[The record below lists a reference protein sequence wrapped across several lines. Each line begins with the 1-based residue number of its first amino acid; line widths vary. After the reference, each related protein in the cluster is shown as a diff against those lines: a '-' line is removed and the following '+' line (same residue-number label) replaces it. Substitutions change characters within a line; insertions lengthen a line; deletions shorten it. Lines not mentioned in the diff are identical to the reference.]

1 METIDIRDNFPV
13 MNGGNGVILSKR
25 GDICVGWELTLPP
38 AFRCNEE
45 KYDSLVG
52 TLAAAVQLLPDW
64 TIVHKQDVF
73 MRKRYEAEEDSSLAL
88 RMTEGKRRM
97 TGDVRRVTGGERR
110 AMKDVPGATCGKAR
124 RPKMGFLE
132 EAYEEHFDGRE
143 YLDHRCFLWLTFS
156 SKKNVRGGS
165 SGLLG
170 LAGAGLP
177 SAVVIGRCLGA
188 AEQFGAMLAGNGL
201 LGLRRLTESDIFG
214 DSSAALID
222 SSAPPQN
229 DRRRGQ
235 NDRERAR
242 GDRCHAER
250 SEASVGILQDYLN
263 FTDGGKDVLSDIQVA
278 HDCVRVGDKTVYCY
292 LFADL
297 DQLPGEVAS
306 CRRVSA
312 LSTENSVVS
321 LSFLNAIGQ
330 DLDCEHVVNTF
341 IVKEPVKDIH
351 GGLDSKRRQM
361 QSMSARN
368 AENRKYA
375 EEINEYLETAAVEQM
390 STVRCHVNV
399 LAGEDSSASLI
410 DSSASPQNDRETIRS
425 ERVADMVATAV
436 SKLGITPVR
445 DIANAPAQ
453 FWSSIPGNES
463 GLAFSEYMTME
474 LQSALCLNLFD
485 GFDVGI
491 PGGVLKM
498 SDRIRLIPVRF
509 DIQEKA
515 MDAGLIEN
523 YNVFLLGPSGSGKSF
538 FMNKYLRSCYM
549 AGQHCFLIDV
559 GDSYRALCHIIKEES
574 GGKDGTY
581 YTFEK
586 GWPISFNPFRN
597 VRRFSQA
604 DSEAMNFLFTLMVTL
619 WKNGKTEISS
629 SAEKYVRESITQFL
643 QQWTDSSG
651 VDSSAAPQNDRKV
664 AKKCKGELEGDNEM
678 PGQDTPKIG
687 DFRGPRTAGH
697 DEAEARRDGRR
708 EGYDGQDPVFN
719 DYFEYVRDVF
729 GDLLAAEDAGKEYF
743 DLKDYLI
750 SLEQFYKGGPYD
762 YLLNSSESVNILE
775 DRFVVFEIDHIKG
788 DPVIYPITTLVIMDA
803 FMEKMTS
810 NGDFK
815 VMCIEE
821 AWKAIMGT
829 QMATYMLEL
838 WKTARKHRTAAMVV
852 TQELK
857 DITSSPIIKDSIV
870 ENSGVKILLDQ
881 TKYVNRFEEL
891 AGQLSLSDDDKAMV
905 LSLNRYRPVRFA
917 QGDRGMPGREVFFNL
932 GNKKSFVMRL
942 EVSQEER
949 IAFSSAKKDKM
960 RLAAAVEK
968 CGGSYIK
975 AIKKLVKK
983 EIPGQA
989 GNDVGK

>member
-1 METIDIRDNFPV
+1 MEQIDIRDNFPV
-13 MNGGNGVILSKR
+13 MNGGDGVILSKR
-25 GDICVGWELTLPP
+25 GDICVGWEVQLPP

-45 KYDSLVG
+45 KFDSLIASMAG
-52 TLAAAVQLLPDW
+52 AIALLPDY
-64 TIVHKQDVF
+64 TIVHKQDIF
-73 MRKRYEAEEDSSLAL
+73 MRKHYAAAPA
-88 RMTEGKRRM
+88 K
-97 TGDVRRVTGGERR
+97 
-110 AMKDVPGATCGKAR
+110 
-124 RPKMGFLE
+124 GFLE
-132 EAYEEHFDGRE
+132 KAYEEHFDGRE
-143 YLDHRCFLWLTFS
+143 YMDHRCLLWLSFS

-170 LAGAGLP
+170 LSGAGLP
-177 SAVVIGRCLGA
+177 KPAEIARLLSSAD
-188 AEQFGAMLAGNGL
+188 QFGTMLAGNSL
-201 LGLRRLTESDIFG
+201 LSLRRLTEEDIFG
-214 DSSAALID
+214 
-222 SSAPPQN
+222 
-229 DRRRGQ
+229 G
-235 NDRERAR
+235 ERP
-242 GDRCHAER
+242 
-250 SEASVGILQDYLN
+250 GILQDYLN
-263 FTDGGKDVLSDIQVA
+263 FTDEGADVLSDMQVA
-278 HDCVRVGDKTVYCY
+278 PDSIRVGDKTIACH

-306 CRRVSA
+306 CRRDRD

-321 LSFLNAIGQ
+321 LSYLHEIGQ
-330 DLDCEHVVNTF
+330 SLDCEHVVNWYC
-341 IVKEPVKDIH
+341 VKEPLKDIH
-351 GGLDSKRRQM
+351 GSLDSKRRQM

-375 EEINEYLETAAVEQM
+375 EEINEYLETAAVQQM
-390 STVRCHVNV
+390 STVRCN
-399 LAGEDSSASLI
+399 LNLLSAGDADRVTSAI
-410 DSSASPQNDRETIRS
+410 
-425 ERVADMVATAV
+425 

-453 FWSSIPGNES
+453 FWTSIPGNES
-463 GLAFSEYMTME
+463 GLALSEYMTME
-474 LQSALCLNLFD
+474 LNSALCLNIYD
-485 GFDVGI
+485 GFDTGI
-491 PGGVLKM
+491 ADGVLKM
-498 SDRIRLIPVRF
+498 SDRIRLVPQRF

-515 MDAGLIEN
+515 LDTGLIEN

-538 FMNKYLRSCYM
+538 FMNKYLRSCYV

-586 GWPISFNPFRN
+586 GKPISFNPFRN
-597 VRRFSQA
+597 VKRFSQA

-619 WKNGKTEISS
+619 WKNGKVEISS
-629 SAEKYVRESITQFL
+629 SAEKYVRESISQFL
-643 QQWTDSSG
+643 RQW
-651 VDSSAAPQNDRKV
+651 P
-664 AKKCKGELEGDNEM
+664 EGD
-678 PGQDTPKIG
+678 
-687 DFRGPRTAGH
+687 
-697 DEAEARRDGRR
+697 
-708 EGYDGQDPVFN
+708 DPVFN

-729 GDLLAAEDAGKEYF
+729 GDLLKAEEAGKEYF

-762 YLLNSSESVNILE
+762 YLLNSRESVNILE

-810 NGDFK
+810 NSDFK

-838 WKTARKHRTAAMVV
+838 WKTARKHRTSAMVV

-881 TKYVNRFEEL
+881 TKYVNRFDVL
-891 AGQLSLSDDDKAMV
+891 ASELSLSEDDKAMV
-905 LSLNRYRPVRFA
+905 LSLNRLKIPGA
-917 QGDRGMPGREVFFNL
+917 SGREVFFNL

-942 EVSQEER
+942 EVSPEER
-949 IAFSSAKKDKM
+949 IAFSSQKRDKEK
-960 RLAAAVEK
+960 LAAAVAK
-968 CGGSYIK
+968 TGSYIK
-975 AIKKLVKK
+975 AIKKMTKK
-983 EIPGQA
+983 EEEI
-989 GNDVGK
+989 